1 MLWPP
6 GLHGVG
12 NFNLFPFLKVSF
24 KSLLAFEAGRETVRK
39 SKNRGKMLHYVSFV
53 SGSPFYV
60 FSEVPDKMTYVEM
73 NSHQLHLKMPFLF
86 L

>member
-6 GLHGVG
+6 GFHGVDD
-12 NFNLFPFLKVSF
+12 FNLIPFLKALLKSF
-24 KSLLAFEAGRETVRK
+24 LAFEAGRERVWK
-39 SKNRGKMLHYVSFV
+39 SKNRGKMLCYVSFV
-53 SGSPFYV
+53 SGLHFYV
-60 FSEVPDKMTYVEM
+60 FSSVPDKMTYFEM